1 MPLKLILVVENDVNL
16 RQSIALI
23 LQRAGYLVT
32 TTDRACEA
40 LERIQGGKYRL
51 VILDFNMPETSLVL
65 LPKIIS
71 FYPHLSTLIL
81 TDQSFSEVERENKL
95 LSAHYLIKPIAPERL
110 LDSVE
115 AIIGRKLNSPSSS
128 LFVKNQ

>member
-1 MPLKLILVVENDVNL
+1 MPMKLILVVGNDFNL

-40 LERIQGGKYRL
+40 LEHIQGGKYRL

-65 LPKIIS
+65 LPKIIGY
-71 FYPHLSTLIL
+71 YPHLSILIL
-81 TDQSFSEVERENKL
+81 TDQPLSEVERENRL
-95 LSAHYLIKPIAPERL
+95 LSAHYLVKPISPERL
-110 LDSVE
+110 LDSVG
-115 AIIGRKLNSPSSS
+115 AILGRKHNSLSAS
-128 LFVKNQ
+128 FA